1 MTSLAGFSVAFVAA
15 LLLTPLVRGV
25 ALSVGLLDQPEA
37 RKVHDIPVPRL
48 GGAAIGAAFYVGMAV
63 ALVVARLIGR
73 RLGLET
79 GHLPA
84 VLVGVALIAGVGLL
98 DDLQGMRARVK
109 LSAQLVVA
117 LIVYGLGLSID
128 RLDGPWGSL
137 EIGIWS
143 LPLTVLWI
151 VGVINALNLIDGLDG
166 LASGVALTAIAAFI
180 AIAYIHGGADPILP
194 VLAASAGGVLGFLRF
209 NLPPA
214 SIHMGDT
221 GSMLLGFLLA
231 AVAISISQA
240 GDAGTPPWIPL
251 LVLALPLADTGRVI
265 LRRLAAGHPVFAPD
279 KRHVHHRLLARGLS
293 PRTVMVLLWAV
304 SALFGVLA
312 VGLVAT
318 QAT

>member
-1 MTSLAGFSVAFVAA
+1 VTSLTAFCVAFVAA
-15 LLLTPLVRGV
+15 AVLTPLIRGV
-25 ALSVGLLDQPEA
+25 ALGAGLLDQPEP
-37 RKVHDIPVPRL
+37 RKLHAVPVPRL
-48 GGAAIGAAFYVGMAV
+48 GGAAISAAFFVGMAV

-84 VLVGVALIAGVGLL
+84 VLVGVAFIAGVGLL
-98 DDLQGMRARVK
+98 DDLQGMRARAK

-117 LIVYGLGLSID
+117 LTAYGLGLSID
-128 RLDGPWGSL
+128 RLDGPWGTL
-137 EIGIWS
+137 DLGVWS
-143 LPLTVLWI
+143 LPLTVLWV

-166 LASGVALTAIAAFI
+166 LASGVALTGIGAFTAIAF
-180 AIAYIHGGADPILP
+180 IHGGADPMLP

-231 AVAISISQA
+231 AVAISLSQA
-240 GDAGTPPWIPL
+240 PPAGAPPWIPL

-265 LRRLAAGHPVFAPD
+265 VRRLAAGHPVFAPD
-279 KRHVHHRLLARGLS
+279 KRHVHHRLLARGLA
-293 PRTVMVLLWAV
+293 PRTVMLVLWGV
-304 SALFGVLA
+304 SAALGALA
-312 VGLVAT
+312 VALTAL
-318 QAT
+318 QAA